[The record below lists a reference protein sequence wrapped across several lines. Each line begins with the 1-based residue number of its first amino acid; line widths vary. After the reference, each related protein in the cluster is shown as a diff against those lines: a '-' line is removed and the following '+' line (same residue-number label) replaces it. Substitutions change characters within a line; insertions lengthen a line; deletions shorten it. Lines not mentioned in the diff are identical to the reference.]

1 MLGPV
6 VSEREDALLEPES
19 PIFKVA
25 RALYE
30 LMPEQWAGTFEGSAV
45 PWHSASDE
53 TKARLHE
60 AARTAIWALRPVGDR
75 MRLAGEAV
83 SPHAVASWTAMI
95 DVALETNGNSR
106 R

>member
-1 MLGPV
+1 MLGAV
-6 VSEREDALLEPES
+6 VSEREEAMSEPEA

-30 LMPEQWAGTFEGSAV
+30 LMPEQWVGTFEKSAL

-53 TKARLHE
+53 TKARLYE
-60 AARTAIWALRPVGDR
+60 AAKAAIWALRPVGDR

-95 DVALETNGNSR
+95 DAALDANGDSQR
-106 R
+106 